1 MQQGADAVDRFDR
14 EEAGAERLEE
24 PGELARARGE
34 VQDGSAG
41 SDPQMLRAPRHAVGR
56 VAGSG
61 LLVARRLAVEPRIGH
76 VVDGHRA
83 MMAGVTTQESISF
96 DKVAAIYD
104 ATRGGLERGMRFAA
118 AVAPHCS
125 VGPVLEIGVGTAAI
139 AKPLRERLG
148 RTVLGVDL
156 SIEMLR
162 QGQRRL
168 GATVAAADVTR
179 LPVRTSSVGTVLACW
194 LLHLVGDPATTLH
207 EVTRVLRP
215 GGRLAVVSS
224 RGELEPDDVDSVMID
239 LHDVLRGRLD
249 VRDRLVPLAQAS
261 GLDLVAEDLTE
272 AGTWQ
277 ESPEDLVQRMERR
290 QWGVLIDLDETQYVR
305 HVQPVVDRLRGPAR
319 ARAPRTRLV
328 ATACSSSP
336 RREHGPASRRVTA
349 WLREALDPTPQEHP

>member
-1 MQQGADAVDRFDR
+1 
-14 EEAGAERLEE
+14 
-24 PGELARARGE
+24 
-34 VQDGSAG
+34 
-41 SDPQMLRAPRHAVGR
+41 
-56 VAGSG
+56 
-61 LLVARRLAVEPRIGH
+61 
-76 VVDGHRA
+76 

-179 LPVRTSSVGTVLACW
+179 LPVRTSSVGTVLASW

-305 HVQPVVDRLRGPAR
+305 HVQPVVDRLRALPEPAR
-319 ARAPRTRLV
+319 PRTRVGRHRLFV
-328 ATACSSSP
+328 FSP
-336 RREHGPASRRVTA
+336 S
-349 WLREALDPTPQEHP
+349 